1 MGALARM
8 LLRLLSNL
16 SIERVKDAVI
26 YGPPSEWQFYSTL
39 NGWYGI
45 HLVHYKG
52 RQGDYFILEM
62 LSEETV
68 TCIAVEAI
76 SVIHF
81 VHGGVKPET
90 FLLGQPGTPDANELY
105 LIDLGLAPRWKDT
118 SSGHHVDY
126 DQKPDVFR

>member
-76 SVIHF
+76 SF
-81 VHGGVKPET
+81 CAWRCKA

>member
-1 MGALARM
+1 MARM
-8 LLRLLSNL
+8 LLSSFLSYGLGVGNSLLSNL

-26 YGPPSEWQFYSTL
+26 YGPSEWQFYSTL

-52 RQGDYFILEM
+52 RQGDYYILLGPILWDVWNSNKEM

-68 TCIAVEAI
+68 SCIAVE
-76 SVIHF
+76 
-81 VHGGVKPET
+81 
-90 FLLGQPGTPDANELY
+90 PGTPDANELY

-126 DQKPDVFR
+126 DRKPDVFR